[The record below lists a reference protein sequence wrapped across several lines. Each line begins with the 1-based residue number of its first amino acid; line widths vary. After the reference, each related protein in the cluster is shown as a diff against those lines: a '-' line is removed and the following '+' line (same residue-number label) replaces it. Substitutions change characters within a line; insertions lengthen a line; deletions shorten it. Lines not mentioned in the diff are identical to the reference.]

1 MKNFILSV
9 LSIVLSLGTAYFA
22 VLGAGIVI
30 DGTRLVELGD
40 SLLAGL
46 AIVYFLCVTFS
57 VALGFNKMVDSWS
70 KKK

>member
-46 AIVYFLCVTFS
+46 AIVYGLFVICA